1 MRLSCQQLVNPL
13 FDSPEEVVDWMG
25 MVQAQDYSYFRWAV
39 GMRTRNPSLKALK
52 ESFSQG
58 RILRV
63 HLLRCTVQAVTP
75 QDYVNLVS
83 LCRESNL
90 RATRSWAKQIG
101 EEYSEQ
107 YYSEGLDAVR
117 EILTG
122 SKSFTKKE
130 IATRLDILGIPSD
143 TARVKH
149 LLLRGEIEG
158 ILCSGEMSGRDAT
171 WALSSE
177 ALKGAD
183 IQPLSPDEALA
194 GLARKYFRSHSPAS
208 LEDFH
213 WWTGLPLNRCRRAIE
228 SIASEF
234 EETLVEDQRMFIHPA
249 LRPIAPL
256 PPEVLLLPP
265 YDEYLI
271 GYKSRHVAL
280 DAKYEARA
288 HNRSGNFWPV
298 VLLGGRVVGNWRASL
313 DRGAPD
319 IPTDIFTRAGK
330 VGVRRLE
337 AAKASLRDFLGN
349 NKN

>member
-1 MRLSCQQLVNPL
+1 MRLSCQQLANPR

-39 GMRTRNPSLKALK
+39 GMRTKNTSLKALK

-58 RILRV
+58 RILRA

-83 LCRESNL
+83 LCRDSNL
-90 RATRSWAKQIG
+90 RAVASWTKQTG
-101 EEYSEQ
+101 NVSSETF
-107 YYSEGLDAVR
+107 YSEGLDAIR
-117 EILTG
+117 EIL
-122 SKSFTKKE
+122 SSDKSLTKKE
-130 IATRLDILGIPSD
+130 IAARLDTLGIPSD
-143 TARVKH
+143 SARVKH

-158 ILCSGEMSGRDAT
+158 ILCSGEMSGRGAT
-171 WALSSE
+171 WSLSDE
-177 ALKGAD
+177 VLKGAD

-213 WWTGLPLNRCRRAIE
+213 WWTGLPLTQCRKAIE
-228 SIASEF
+228 SIASEI

-256 PPEVLLLPP
+256 SPEVILLPP

-271 GYKSRHVAL
+271 GYKSRHLAL
-280 DAKYEARA
+280 DAKFESRA